1 MRYNAIET
9 NHRKGAVIIM
19 RKGGIFSVVGLVL
32 GAVSAAVSI
41 TAIVFSAI
49 GLVLHKKYARPRIR

>member
-1 MRYNAIET
+1 
-9 NHRKGAVIIM
+9 M

-49 GLVLHKKYARPRIR
+49 GLVPVSYTHLDVYKRQR